1 MCLRVLVLYFLFLL
15 HFYHLFELTP
25 TIFCKWPVVL
35 PSFLDCRIFW
45 DRGFLH
51 GSLWITKTNMLIVRD
66 WHDGVEL
73 QTLDQ
78 WDQSSFS
85 IVVHI
90 QIGVFYS
97 FLFRLISTNKRI
109 VGGWRGGTELWIFY
123 CVIGVIGFVL
133 RSWFHDKRWSSSSE
147 GKVYKLQ
154 W

>member
-1 MCLRVLVLYFLFLL
+1 MGFCQKHVCIVFGIMSCLLVHTYILSWYGFLQCIREFLCYI
-15 HFYHLFELTP
+15 FYSSWISTACSNWLP
-25 TIFCKWPVVL
+25 TIFFKWPLVL
-35 PSFLDCRIFW
+35 PWFLDCRIFW

-97 FLFRLISTNKRI
+97 PLHRFTSTNKRI
-109 VGGWRGGTELWIFY
+109 VRVWHGGEELWIF
-123 CVIGVIGFVL
+123 
-133 RSWFHDKRWSSSSE
+133 
-147 GKVYKLQ
+147 
-154 W
+154 